1 MSAGVRV
8 LYSKRLHRVLNV
20 AIVAACVFLLLS
32 LAKRYYINERISGRT
47 ISVSGVDFSRSN
59 KTLLL
64 FLRQDCDVC
73 IESLPFYK
81 QLADS
86 FQDPV
91 NVRLVLI
98 TPNQRELADTFFQK
112 EGLRFQTVI
121 QEKSGELGVKFSPTL
136 ILADAGGVV
145 HGSWIG
151 QLSPQQE
158 TEIWNMLRN

>member
-121 QEKSGELGVKFSPTL
+121 QE
-136 ILADAGGVV
+136 
-145 HGSWIG
+145 
-151 QLSPQQE
+151 
-158 TEIWNMLRN
+158 

>member
-1 MSAGVRV
+1 M
-8 LYSKRLHRVLNV
+8 YSTKLHRALNS
-20 AIVAACVFLLLS
+20 AILVACVFLMLS
-32 LAKRYYINERISGRT
+32 LVKRYYVNDRGSGRT
-47 ISVSGVDFSRSN
+47 ISVPGVDFSRSN

-64 FLRQDCDVC
+64 FLRQDCGVC
-73 IESLPFYK
+73 IASLPFYK
-81 QLADS
+81 QLAQS

-98 TPNQRELADTFFQK
+98 TPSQPELADTFFQQ
-112 EGLRFQTVI
+112 EGLQFPIVI
-121 QEKSGELGVKFSPTL
+121 QEKRGELGVKFSPTL
-136 ILADAGGVV
+136 ILADASGIV

>member
-1 MSAGVRV
+1 M
-8 LYSKRLHRVLNV
+8 YSKHLHRALNV
-20 AIVAACVFLLLS
+20 AIVVACVFLVLS
-32 LAKRYYINERISGRT
+32 LVKRYYVTERISGRT
-47 ISVSGVDFSRSN
+47 ISVPGVDFSHSN

-64 FLRQDCDVC
+64 FLRQDCGVC
-73 IESLPFYK
+73 IDSLPFYK
-81 QLADS
+81 QLARS

-98 TPNQRELADTFFQK
+98 TPNQPELADSFFQK
-112 EGLRFQTVI
+112 EGLRFETVV
-121 QEKSGELGVKFSPTL
+121 QAKRGELGVKLSPTL
-136 ILADAGGVV
+136 ILTDASGIV

>member
-1 MSAGVRV
+1 
-8 LYSKRLHRVLNV
+8 LYSKHFHRALNV
-20 AIVAACVFLLLS
+20 AIVVTSVFLVLS
-32 LAKRYYINERISGRT
+32 LVKRYYVNERISGRT
-47 ISVSGVDFSRSN
+47 ISVPGIDFSRSN

-64 FLRQDCDVC
+64 FLRQDCGVC

-81 QLADS
+81 QLTHS
-86 FQDPV
+86 FQDSV

-98 TPNQRELADTFFQK
+98 TPYQPELADTFFQK
-112 EGLRFQTVI
+112 EGLRFETVI
-121 QEKSGELGVKFSPTL
+121 QEKRGELGVKFSPTL

-158 TEIWNMLRN
+158 TEIWNLLRN

>member
-1 MSAGVRV
+1 
-8 LYSKRLHRVLNV
+8 LYSKHLHRVLNV
-20 AIVAACVFLLLS
+20 AIVVACVFLLLS
-32 LAKRYYINERISGRT
+32 LVKRYHVNERISGRT
-47 ISVSGVDFSRSN
+47 ISVSGVDSRSN

-81 QLADS
+81 QLAQS

-98 TPNQRELADTFFQK
+98 TPNKPERADTFFQK
-112 EGLRFQTVI
+112 EGLRFETVI
-121 QEKSGELGVKFSPTL
+121 QETRGELGVKFSPTL

>member
-1 MSAGVRV
+1 MNAGVRV
-8 LYSKRLHRVLNV
+8 LYSKHLHRVLNV
-20 AIVAACVFLLLS
+20 AIVVACVVLLLS
-32 LAKRYYINERISGRT
+32 LAKRYHLTEQTSGRT
-47 ISVSGVDFSRSN
+47 ISVPGVDFSRSN

-64 FLRQDCDVC
+64 FLREDCGVC

-81 QLADS
+81 QLAQS

-98 TPNQRELADTFFQK
+98 TPNQPELADTFFQK
-112 EGLRFQTVI
+112 EGLRFATVI
-121 QEKSGELGVKFSPTL
+121 QENRGELGVKFSPTL

-158 TEIWNMLRN
+158 TEILNMLRN